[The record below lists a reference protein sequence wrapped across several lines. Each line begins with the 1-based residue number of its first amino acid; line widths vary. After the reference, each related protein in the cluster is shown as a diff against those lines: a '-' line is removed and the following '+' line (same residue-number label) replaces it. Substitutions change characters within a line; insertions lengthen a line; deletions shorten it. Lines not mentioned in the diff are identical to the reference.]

1 MASLF
6 FKPKIIICQRMLFP
20 VQILLVEKNDFF
32 FNILLM
38 MTCMVSRAVL
48 YFIGTQNAGY
58 IGIPPLKGQMLIN
71 GPLPFNRDIKLHL
84 KICEF

>member
-58 IGIPPLKGQMLIN
+58 IGIPPLKGQMLRYKW
-71 GPLPFNRDIKLHL
+71 PPPVQ
-84 KICEF
+84 